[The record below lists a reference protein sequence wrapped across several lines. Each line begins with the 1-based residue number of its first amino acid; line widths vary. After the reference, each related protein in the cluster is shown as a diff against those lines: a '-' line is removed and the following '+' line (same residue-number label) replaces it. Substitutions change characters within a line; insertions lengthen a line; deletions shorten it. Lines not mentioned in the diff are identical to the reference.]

1 MKQIL
6 IYLVLKLSDKIN
18 KLYKYYDATLRQTT
32 FAIPI
37 VHFTRVE
44 PPVVI
49 CMKLDLTNGDF
60 EKNLQSLKFVEGKD
74 YVLFT

>member
-1 MKQIL
+1 MFL
-6 IYLVLKLSDKIN
+6 IADKIN
-18 KLYKYYDATLRQTT
+18 KLYKYYDGKLRQTT
-32 FAIPI
+32 YAIPI
-37 VHFTRVE
+37 VHFSQVQ

-60 EKNLQSLKFVEGKD
+60 EMNLQSLNFIEHQD